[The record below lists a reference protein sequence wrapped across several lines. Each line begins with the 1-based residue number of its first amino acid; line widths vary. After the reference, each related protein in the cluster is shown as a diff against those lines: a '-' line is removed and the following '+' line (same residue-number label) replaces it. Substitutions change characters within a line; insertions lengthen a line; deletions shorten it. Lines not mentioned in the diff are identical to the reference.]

1 MSCAVAAT
9 RKMHRRG
16 IKIGRWPN
24 PSCIVYCDGMSAH
37 ECSSPLRWTLV
48 QTHEIDRNT
57 PRHMHETQLSS
68 NNKNSEFVCNCA
80 HAQIITSANWKSVID
95 VDGIEFNWCLSNKQ
109 WNLGWSCTDVFCWPS
124 TRLYHSTDNR
134 TEWVIEWIHLIGT
147 YRIFGHK
154 CSKDG
159 LPVIVLGSCTRVF
172 LFPWNANTH
181 WSSID
186 GHIFY
191 DNRLKF
197 NSFEI
202 K

>member
-1 MSCAVAAT
+1 MHRILWWNERARVLKSIAMNSCANT
-9 RKMHRRG
+9 WN
-16 IKIGRWPN
+16 WPK
-24 PSCIVYCDGMSAH
+24 Y
-37 ECSSPLRWTLV
+37 TT
-48 QTHEIDRNT
+48 THARDK
-57 PRHMHETQLSS
+57 LSS